1 MSSGRSGWRKE
12 TLEMTKEHKVERGR
26 CGLLRLRVGWLHYSS
41 RPFKKN
47 DEGTKKDMFP
57 TVPDKER
64 CHFLSG
70 QRTGTYGPSAHS
82 QEWVL
87 DCWAPTNAVQVW
99 FQGRS
104 CEPWLYPP
112 PSGVSRCRNSSK
124 ARGHKM

>member
-1 MSSGRSGWRKE
+1 
-12 TLEMTKEHKVERGR
+12 
-26 CGLLRLRVGWLHYSS
+26 
-41 RPFKKN
+41 
-47 DEGTKKDMFP
+47 MFP

-112 PSGVSRCRNSSK
+112 PSQDAETV
-124 ARGHKM
+124 ARSGDIKCEGLSFQGRRR

>member
-1 MSSGRSGWRKE
+1 MGCSDSGLDGYI
-12 TLEMTKEHKVERGR
+12 TVADL
-26 CGLLRLRVGWLHYSS
+26 
-41 RPFKKN
+41 FKKN

-104 CEPWLYPP
+104 WESQDAETVARPGDIKCEGL
-112 PSGVSRCRNSSK
+112 SFQGRR
-124 ARGHKM
+124 R